1 MRVPLRA
8 ILGVILAS
16 ALAGCASIGPATI
29 KRDRTDYSGAMASSW
44 KEQML
49 LNIVKF
55 RYFDPP
61 VFLDVSSVVSTQE
74 LQTQAEAS
82 ARLFPHPISTA
93 QEYRELGVTGRYT
106 DRPTVSY
113 TPLTGD
119 RFINSLLRP
128 IPPQTIFAMIEAG
141 HDAGFIL
148 QLAVRG
154 INGVY
159 NSSFSPARAR
169 PADPRFDE
177 VRRAIRRIQQAG
189 AIGMRTDRIGNK
201 TVAWVFFRRNVGTVD
216 RDIRRLK
223 LVLHIDSRRDEYLLT
238 FGSRHKSNEIALLTR
253 SMQEIMTELAAGVD
267 VPEEDLAENRAT
279 PSHAGAGTEPEK
291 SPLIRIQSSGGPP
304 TDAYA
309 VVHYRDRWFWVDDRD
324 LRSKRVFMFL
334 MIMSALSETRAVP
347 QVPIVTIP
355 TN

>member
-1 MRVPLRA
+1 MRPHWQVALIFFTGLA
-8 ILGVILAS
+8 LAS
-16 ALAGCASIGPATI
+16 CASIGPATI
-29 KRDRTDYSGAMASSW
+29 KRDRTDYSGAIASSW

-74 LQTQAEAS
+74 VQSQADAS
-82 ARLFPHPISTA
+82 ARLFPHPYTTS
-93 QEYRELGVTGRYT
+93 QEYRNIGVTGRYT

-113 TPLTGD
+113 TPLTGE

-128 IPPQTIFAMIEAG
+128 IPPPTIFAMIEAG
-141 HDAGFIL
+141 HDAGFIM

-159 NSSFSPARAR
+159 NTSYSPARAR
-169 PADPRFDE
+169 EGDPTFDE
-177 VRRAIRRIQQAG
+177 VRRAIRRLQQAG
-189 AIGMRTDRIGNK
+189 AIGMRTDRTGTK
-201 TVAWVFFRRNVGTVD
+201 TVSWIFFRRNAGAVD
-216 RDIRRLK
+216 WDIQHLK
-223 LVLHIDSRRDEYLLT
+223 AALHINSRANEFVLT
-238 FGSRHKSNEIALLTR
+238 FGSQHRPNEIALLTR
-253 SMQEIMTELAAGVD
+253 SMQEIMTELAAGVN
-267 VPEEDLAENRAT
+267 VPSEDLVENRAT
-279 PSHAGAGTEPEK
+279 ASRVTADAEPEI
-291 SPLIRIQSSGGPP
+291 SPLIRIQSSIASP

-309 VVHYRDRWFWVDDRD
+309 AVHYRDLWFWVDDRD

-334 MIMSALSETRAVP
+334 MMMSALSETRVVP

>member
-1 MRVPLRA
+1 MRVPLRP

-16 ALAGCASIGPATI
+16 AVAGCASIGPATI
-29 KRDRTDYSGAMASSW
+29 KRDRTDYSGSMATSW

-61 VFLDVSSVVSTQE
+61 VFLDVSSVISSQE
-74 LQTQAEAS
+74 LQTDAEVGAQ
-82 ARLFPHPISTA
+82 LYPHPSGNAQSYHNIS
-93 QEYRELGVTGRYT
+93 VSGRYT
-106 DRPTVSY
+106 DHPTISY

-141 HDAGFIL
+141 HDANFML
-148 QLAVRG
+148 QLSVRG

-159 NSSFSPARAR
+159 NTSYSPARAR
-169 PADPRFDE
+169 QGDPTFDE

-189 AIGMRTDRIGNK
+189 AIGMRTDRTGSK
-201 TVAWVFFRRNVGTVD
+201 TVSWIFFRRNAGAVD
-216 RDIRRLK
+216 RDIQRLK
-223 LVLHIDSRRDEYLLT
+223 VILRIELQRDEFLLT
-238 FGSRHKSNEIALLTR
+238 FGSRHKANEIALLTR

-267 VPEEDLAENRAT
+267 VPPEDLAEKRAT
-279 PSHAGAGTEPEK
+279 PSRTGADQEPSQ
-291 SPLIRIQSSGGPP
+291 SPLIRIHSSAGPP
-304 TDAYA
+304 ADAYA
-309 VVHYRDRWFWVDDRD
+309 AVHYRDRWFWVDDRD

-334 MIMSALSETRAVP
+334 MMMSALSETRAVP